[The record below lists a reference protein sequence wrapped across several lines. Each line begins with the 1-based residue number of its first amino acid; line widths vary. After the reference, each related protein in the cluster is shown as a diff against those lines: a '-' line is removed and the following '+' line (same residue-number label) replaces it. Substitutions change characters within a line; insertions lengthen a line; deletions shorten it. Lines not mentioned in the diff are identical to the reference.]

1 MNKDRIESLQILMPV
16 HNEGKSLEETIDK
29 IYRVVKQKI
38 KFSFIICED
47 GSNDDTV
54 EILKR
59 LELNYPIKLISHHQ
73 KKGYSNA
80 VIDGIKIATSDYLL
94 IMDSDGQCDP
104 SEIFKFWDNRNNAD
118 LINGNR
124 VLRVDFLYRKFFSKL
139 AFVVYNFFFKLN
151 LKDPSFAF
159 ALMNKKV
166 YTNLSNFKP
175 QMPDGFFWEFNAR
188 AMRKGFTFFEVDIN
202 HKKRKYGNTKIFH
215 FYKLPRVALINLVG
229 LFKVK
234 FFQRD

>member
-1 MNKDRIESLQILMPV
+1 MNKDLIDNLQILMPV
-16 HNEGKSLEETIDK
+16 HNEGKSLEEIINK
-29 IYRVVKQKI
+29 IHEVLKKKI
-38 KFSFIICED
+38 NFSFIICED
-47 GSNDDTV
+47 GSNDDTLD
-54 EILKR
+54 ILKT
-59 LELNYPIKLISHHQ
+59 LKLNYPIDLISHPN

-80 VIDGIKIATSDYLL
+80 VIDGIKKATSEYLL

>member
-1 MNKDRIESLQILMPV
+1 MKKDLVDSLQILMPV
-16 HNEGKSLEETIDK
+16 HNEGKSLEEIIHK
-29 IYRVVKQKI
+29 IHEVLKQKI
-38 KFSFIICED
+38 NFSFIICED
-47 GSNDDTV
+47 GSNDDTLD
-54 EILKR
+54 ILKR
-59 LELNYPIKLISHHQ
+59 LKSNYPIDLISYPN

-80 VIDGIKIATSDYLL
+80 VIDGIKKATSEYLL

-104 SEIFKFWDNRNNAD
+104 NEIFKFWHNRNKAD

-124 VLRVDFLYRKFFSKL
+124 TQRVDFLYRKFFSRF
-139 AFVVYNFFFKLN
+139 AFYIYNFFFKLD

-166 YTNLSNFKP
+166 YSNLSSFKP

-188 AMRKGFTFFEVDIN
+188 AKRKGYSFFEVDIN

-215 FYKLPRVALINLVG
+215 FYKLPRVAFINLVG
-229 LFKVK
+229 LIKIK
-234 FFQRD
+234 FFYRD